1 MKLKNKIPF
10 LFSAQLFGTLCGG
23 ALGALK
29 TGEVAL
35 MLLEKN
41 KALAAA
47 DIISLPG
54 PSHWETMAS
63 WKPAGAGAVFFGL
76 SLGLGFGTLMGLWV
90 KCASFTPG
98 KTGKIAQ
105 WAPAFL
111 AVWAIMKGDAVLAA
125 MFVAMLC
132 GIIALHSIRSQK
144 RSLSRN
150 VLLPL
155 TCLALISVG
164 IWPWATAG
172 EGPFT
177 RMRDKLFL
185 GSSLGLGVNSFYYRW
200 TLYPAEV
207 LKPLAYKT
215 QPVVSVEPGL
225 PAEFTAD
232 FCEAIDK
239 FNGICLP
246 DKAAGADLSV
256 AVSENGV
263 REIRAGDVSVPW
275 PSDLKK
281 QQEAWEELSTKAYR
295 FKATKSATAWALI
308 GGMFLSEW
316 PMSLRYASILAG
328 GCPLAL
334 IATLAGIVM
343 WLGGKSGPWKTAMAL
358 GFSVLIAVGL
368 GFSGWSNKG
377 RSEVLDTFNRSPIPS
392 IEEVRNIFENGDN
405 VVRFY
410 TTREMRRYGARAIP
424 LLTRALA
431 DPDIN
436 IRYAACE
443 SLGEIDSSRSKMA
456 LKKVLEGNSDWYV
469 KDRAYFALR
478 RLGWRPN

>member
-54 PSHWETMAS
+54 PSHWETIAS

-90 KCASFTPG
+90 KCSSFASG
-98 KTGKIAQ
+98 KTGKIVQ
-105 WAPAFL
+105 WAPANL
-111 AVWAIMKGDAVLAA
+111 AVWALLMGDAALAA

-132 GIIALHSIRSQK
+132 GIVALHSIRVQK
-144 RSLSRN
+144 QNLSRN

-155 TCLALISVG
+155 ACLAIISVG

-185 GSSLGLGVNSFYYRW
+185 GSSLGLGVNSFYYKW
-200 TLYPAEV
+200 TFYPAEV
-207 LKPLAYKT
+207 LKPLAT
-215 QPVVSVEPGL
+215 RSQPVVSVEPDV
-225 PAEFTAD
+225 PPEFVDD
-232 FCEAIDK
+232 FCETIDK

-246 DKAAGADLSV
+246 GPVVGADLSF

-263 REIRAGDVSVPW
+263 REIRAAGISGPW
-275 PSDLKK
+275 PSDPKNQK
-281 QQEAWEELSTKAYR
+281 EAWNELSSKTYS
-295 FKATKSATAWALI
+295 FKATRSATAWALV
-308 GGMFLSEW
+308 
-316 PMSLRYASILAG
+316 G

-343 WLGGKSGPWKTAMAL
+343 WLGEKSGPGKTAMAL
-358 GFSVLIAVGL
+358 AFSVLIALGL
-368 GFSGWSNKG
+368 GFSGWSNNG
-377 RSEVLDTFNRSPIPS
+377 RSKVLDTFNNSTLPS
-392 IEEVRNIFENGDN
+392 IDEVGQIFENGDN
-405 VVRFY
+405 VARFY
-410 TTREMRRYGARAIP
+410 TTREMRRYGVRAIP

-431 DPDIN
+431 DPVIN

-443 SLGEIDSSRSKMA
+443 SLGEINSSRSKRA
-456 LKKVLEGNSDWYV
+456 LKKILEGNSDWYV

-478 RLGWRPN
+478 RLGWRPD